1 MSDVS
6 SQPPRPALRRAFSF
20 GDVMGVLSNPRHER
34 FAQELAK
41 GKTQEQAYID
51 AGYSEVGARA
61 NASACI
67 IANHNIMKR
76 VAELQERGAIRVEL
90 TLADIIAEIEQAR
103 VMALAAETVQA
114 SAAVSASKAKAE
126 LLGLGAAKKIDIGG
140 SENPVQLEIVRRVI
154 DPRD

>member
-1 MSDVS
+1 M
-6 SQPPRPALRRAFSF
+6 PP
-20 GDVMGVLSNPRHER
+20 LSNARHER

-51 AGYSEVGARA
+51 AGYEPDAARF
-61 NASACI
+61 NAARLI
-67 IANHNIMKR
+67 TKDNVAAR

-126 LLGLGAAKKIDIGG
+126 LLGLGAPKKVELGG
-140 SENPVQLEIVRRVI
+140 PDNGPIQFTVVTGVDRQ
-154 DPRD
+154 DD

>member
-1 MSDVS
+1 M
-6 SQPPRPALRRAFSF
+6 P
-20 GDVMGVLSNPRHER
+20 VLENVRHER

-51 AGYSEVGARA
+51 AGYAAEGARG
-61 NASACI
+61 NAARL
-67 IANHNIMKR
+67 IANDSAVAAR
-76 VAELQERGAIRVEL
+76 VRELQERGAIRVEL

-126 LLGLGAAKKIDIGG
+126 LLGLGAPKKVELGG
-140 SENPVQLEIVRRVI
+140 PDGLPMQVQVIERKIVRPNASQT
-154 DPRD
+154 DD